1 MSQLTSPRQTPRL
14 RPYVLAVALSLLAAL
29 SPASAGARL
38 ERKVVPTFESVRLTL
53 DPSKPIYSGSVH
65 VDLTAREATSSFDFH
80 ARGITIERLV
90 LARAAA
96 GKPAA
101 GNAADGARAIAA
113 QHAAEEQRVVVTT
126 ERPLDPGDY
135 TLDIDFSVTFD
146 TQATGLYRLQV
157 EGNWYSFTQF
167 EATDARGAFP
177 CWDEPDFKIPFQM
190 TLVVPKGD
198 VAIGN
203 TPIVRE
209 TTEGDNR
216 VVEFEKT
223 PPLPTYLL
231 AIATGPLETV
241 AMEGLKFPGRIV
253 TVKGSAGLAQEA
265 ARVTPPITLALE
277 KYFGIPYPYGKL
289 DVLAV
294 PEFWPGAME
303 NAGAITFADRILLI
317 DPRAASVDQKRTLVL
332 IVAHEVAHMWFG
344 DLVTMKWW
352 DDLWLNESFASWM
365 GDKVSDQAFPEFKAE
380 LAQVS
385 GMNDAMTTDARLS
398 TRAMRQPVEGV
409 ENLDQLADTLAYDK
423 GQAVLTMFERW
434 LGPETFRKGVVEY
447 LKAHQWGNATAS
459 DLWAS
464 LSKASGKDIG
474 AAMGTFL
481 DQPGV
486 PLVKAEIL
494 PDGRVR
500 LAQSRFLNY
509 GVAQPRPT
517 TWKIPVTLRYPD
529 SGTIRT
535 ETLLLKDESTTV
547 ALGAKKRPAWI
558 HPNGGETG
566 YYRWQVPPAMLSA
579 LSVDARTVLTPRERV
594 GFLGNLAALLDNGAL
609 KGDDYMKLLGRFATD
624 PEPRV
629 VGAVLDGLDKV
640 KEAFVVPEVQ
650 GPFVA
655 YVRATLSPA
664 LARIGRSR
672 TEGEDSS
679 VTSLRPRLLECLG
692 REGRDEVVLD
702 EAAALSTAY
711 AKDPASIDPAV
722 AGIALRLSALR
733 GDMALFKEYCARFE
747 SAKVPAD
754 RGRYLAAIGSF
765 EKPEVIDAALAYA
778 LAGPLRP
785 QELLAIPRALYATPA
800 NRPSVW
806 SWVRTNFKTIASR
819 VPPNYVAYLVYFAAG
834 CSTAPLEEAKTFF
847 TIPDHDINGA
857 SVELAKVADQVN
869 DCVAL
874 RKREEPAVAAFL
886 SPPDPAATDART
898 GKPGGKSLDRP

>member
-1 MSQLTSPRQTPRL
+1 VNVRRLTVL
-14 RPYVLAVALSLLAAL
+14 RNSVAVALVTFATVAA
-29 SPASAGARL
+29 SAAAGARL
-38 ERKVVPTFESVRLTL
+38 ERKVVPTFQSVRLTL
-53 DPSKPIYSGSVH
+53 DPAKPIYSGTTH
-65 VDLTAREATSSFDFH
+65 IDLSAREATSSFDFH

-90 LARAAA
+90 LARAAE
-96 GKPAA
+96 GKPAGGDA
-101 GNAADGARAIAA
+101 TGGDRGIPAR
-113 QHAAEEQRVVVTT
+113 HATEGDQVLVTT
-126 ERPLDPGDY
+126 ERPIDKGAY
-135 TLDIDFSVTFD
+135 TLDIGFSVTFD

-198 VAIGN
+198 MAIGN

-209 TTEGDNR
+209 TAEGDHR
-216 VVEFEKT
+216 IVEFEKT

-241 AMEGLKFPGRIV
+241 AMQGLKFPGRIV

-265 ARVTPPITLALE
+265 ARVTPPLTLALE
-277 KYFGIPYPYGKL
+277 KYFGTPYPYKKL

-317 DPRAASVDQKRTLVL
+317 DPRAASVDQRRTLVV

-344 DLVTMKWW
+344 DLVTMTWW

-365 GDKVSDQAFPEFKAE
+365 GDKVSDQVFPEFKAE
-380 LAQVS
+380 LAQVT

-398 TRAMRQPVEGV
+398 TRAMRQPVVGV

-434 LGPETFRKGVVEY
+434 LGPETFRKGVIEY
-447 LKAHQWGNATAS
+447 LKAHEWGNATAS

-464 LSKASGKDIG
+464 LSKASAKDIG

-494 PDGRVR
+494 ADGRVR

-509 GVAQPRPT
+509 GVAPPKASMWR
-517 TWKIPVTLRYPD
+517 IPVTLKFPD
-529 SGTIRT
+529 GGTIRT
-535 ETLLLKDESTTV
+535 ETLLLKDQTTTV
-547 ALGAKKRPAWI
+547 TLGAKKRPAWI
-558 HPNGGETG
+558 HPNAGETG
-566 YYRWQVPPAMLSA
+566 YYRWQVPPAMLQA
-579 LSVDARTVLTPRERV
+579 LATDARTALTPRERV
-594 GFLGNLAALLDNGAL
+594 GFLGNLAALLDGGAL

-629 VGAVLDGLDKV
+629 VGGVLDGLEKV
-640 KEAFVVPEVQ
+640 KEAFVVPDLQ

-655 YVRATLSPA
+655 WLRATLSPA
-664 LARIGRSR
+664 LARIGRAR
-672 TEGEDSS
+672 VEGEDAM
-679 VTSLRPRLLECLG
+679 VTSLRPRLLEWLG
-692 REGRDEVVLD
+692 KEGRDESVLD
-702 EAAALSTAY
+702 QAASLATAF

-722 AGIALRLSALR
+722 AGIALQLSAQR
-733 GDMALFKEYCARFE
+733 GDRALFKEYCARFE
-747 SAKVPAD
+747 SARVPAD

-765 EKPEVIDAALAYA
+765 EKPELVDAALAYA

-785 QELLAIPRALYATPA
+785 QELLSIPRALYATPA
-800 NRPSVW
+800 SRPAVW

-847 TIPDHDINGA
+847 ATPDHDINGV

-869 DCVAL
+869 DCAAL
-874 RKREEPAVAAFL
+874 RRREQQTVAGFL
-886 SPPDPAATDART
+886 RAPGPGSAAAGTR
-898 GKPGGKSLDRP
+898 

>member
-1 MSQLTSPRQTPRL
+1 
-14 RPYVLAVALSLLAAL
+14 VLVAAL
-29 SPASAGARL
+29 SPAAAGARL
-38 ERKVVPTFESVRLTL
+38 ERKVVPTFESVRLAL

-96 GKPAA
+96 GKP
-101 GNAADGARAIAA
+101 GNAADGALAIAA

-157 EGNWYSFTQF
+157 DGSWYSFTQF

-177 CWDEPDFKIPFQM
+177 CWDEPDFKIPFQV

-209 TTEGDNR
+209 TADGDHR

-241 AMEGLKFPGRIV
+241 AMQGLKFPGRIV
-253 TVKGSAGLAQEA
+253 TVKGSAGLAQDA

-289 DVLAV
+289 DLLAV

-464 LSKASGKDIG
+464 LSKAAGKDIG

-486 PLVKAEIL
+486 PLVKAEVL

-509 GVAQPRPT
+509 GVAPPRAS
-517 TWKIPVTLRYPD
+517 TWKIPVILRYPD
-529 SGTIRT
+529 GGTIRT

-547 ALGAKKRPAWI
+547 TLGAKKRPAWI

-640 KEAFVVPEVQ
+640 KEAFVVPELQ
-650 GPFVA
+650 EPFIA
-655 YVRATLSPA
+655 WLRATLSPA
-664 LARIGRSR
+664 LARIGHARVD
-672 TEGEDSS
+672 GEDAM
-679 VTSLRPRLLECLG
+679 VTSLRPRLFEWLG
-692 REGRDEVVLD
+692 REGRDEPVLD
-702 EAAALSTAY
+702 EGASLAAAY

-722 AGIALRLSALR
+722 AGIALRLSAQR
-733 GDMALFKEYCARFE
+733 GDMPLFKEYRGRFE

-754 RGRYLAAIGSF
+754 RSRYLAALGSF
-765 EKPEVIDAALAYA
+765 QTPEVVDATLAYA

-785 QELLAIPRALYATPA
+785 QEILTIARNLYATPA
-800 NRPSVW
+800 SRPAVW

-819 VPPNYVAYLVYFAAG
+819 VPPNYTAFLVHYAAG
-834 CSTAPLEEAKTFF
+834 CSTGPLEEARAFF
-847 TIPDHDINGA
+847 SSPDHDVPGI
-857 SVELAKVADQVN
+857 SVELAKLADEVN

-874 RKREEPAVAAFL
+874 RRREEPAVAAFL
-886 SPPDPAATDART
+886 RAPGPGARDTATASPGLDAR
-898 GKPGGKSLDRP
+898 DRP

>member
-1 MSQLTSPRQTPRL
+1 VSFTSAIPP
-14 RPYVLAVALSLLAAL
+14 AA
-29 SPASAGARL
+29 AGARL
-38 ERKVVPTFESVRLTL
+38 ERKVVPTFQSVRLTL
-53 DPSKPIYSGSVH
+53 DPAQPIYSGTTRIELS
-65 VDLTAREATSSFDFH
+65 AREATSSFDFH
-80 ARGITIERLV
+80 ARGIIIERLV
-90 LARAAA
+90 LARLAEI
-96 GKPAA
+96 KPAGSEA
-101 GNAADGARAIAA
+101 SPGDREIPTQRAT
-113 QHAAEEQRVVVTT
+113 EGDRVVVTT
-126 ERPLDPGDY
+126 ERPIDKGTY
-135 TLDIDFSVTFD
+135 ALDIDFSVTFD

-157 EGNWYSFTQF
+157 DGAWYAFTQF

-177 CWDEPDFKIPFQM
+177 CWDEPDFKIPFQV

-198 VAIGN
+198 MAIGN

-209 TTEGDNR
+209 KMEGDRR

-241 AMEGLKFPGRIV
+241 AMQGLPFPGRIV
-253 TVKGSAGLAQEA
+253 TVKGSARLAQEA

-277 KYFGIPYPYGKL
+277 KYFGIPYPYRKL

-317 DPRAASVDQKRTLVL
+317 DPRAASVDQRRTLVV

-365 GDKVSDQAFPEFKAE
+365 GDKVSDQTFPEFKAE
-380 LAQVS
+380 LAQVT
-385 GMNDAMTTDARLS
+385 GMNEAMTTDARLS
-398 TRAMRQPVEGV
+398 TRAMRQPIEGV

-464 LSKASGKDIG
+464 LSKVAGKDIG

-486 PLVKAEIL
+486 PLVKAEVL

-500 LAQSRFLNY
+500 LTQARFLNY
-509 GVAQPRPT
+509 GVAPPRAS
-517 TWKIPVTLRYPD
+517 TWRIPATLRYPD
-529 SGTIRT
+529 GGATRT
-535 ETLLLKDESTTV
+535 ETLLLKDESTIV
-547 ALGAKKRPAWI
+547 SLAAKKRPAWI
-558 HPNGGETG
+558 HPNAGETG

-579 LSVDARTVLTPRERV
+579 LAADAPKALTPRERV
-594 GFLGNLAALLDNGAL
+594 GFLGNLAALLDGGAL
-609 KGDDYMKLLGRFATD
+609 KGDEYMRLLGRFAGD

-640 KEAFVVPEVQ
+640 KEAFVVPELQ

-655 YVRATLSPA
+655 WLRATLGPT
-664 LARIGRSR
+664 LARIGRTR
-672 TEGEDSS
+672 AEGEDAS
-679 VTSLRPRLLECLG
+679 VTSLRPRLLEWLG
-692 REGRDEVVLD
+692 KEGRDEAVLD
-702 EAAALSTAY
+702 DAASLARAY
-711 AKDPASIDPAV
+711 ETDPASIDPAV
-722 AGIALRLSALR
+722 AGIALRLSAQR
-733 GDMALFKEYCARFE
+733 GDMALFSAYRGRFE
-747 SAKVPAD
+747 SAKIPAD
-754 RGRYLAAIGSF
+754 RSRYLAALGSF
-765 EKPEVIDAALAYA
+765 EKPEVADAALAYA

-785 QELLAIPRALYATPA
+785 QEILTIPHYLYSTPSS
-800 NRPSVW
+800 RPAVW
-806 SWVRTNFKTIASR
+806 SWVRTNFKAISSR
-819 VPPNYVAYLVYFAAG
+819 VPPNYTTFLVYFAAG
-834 CSTAPLEEAKTFF
+834 CTTGPLEEARAFF
-847 TIPDHDINGA
+847 SSPEHDAPGV
-857 SVELAKVADQVN
+857 SVELAKLADQVN
-869 DCVAL
+869 DCAAL
-874 RKREEPAVAAFL
+874 RRREEPAAAAFL
-886 SPPDPAATDART
+886 RAPGPGSAAAGTR
-898 GKPGGKSLDRP
+898 